1 MTTEDLKKLVAVMRE
16 LGVTQCD
23 GVVLGPEPYPRKNAP
38 GILKDW
44 EAPPDDAEAEPPKRQ
59 TIEEFRKK
67 VGC

>member
-38 GILKDW
+38 GIPKDW
-44 EAPPDDAEAEPPKRQ
+44 KAPPDEEAEPPKRQ

-67 VGC
+67 AGR